1 MREEH
6 IHATMEIVVSTQV
19 NKLSFAAECKCV
31 INTFP
36 LFIQESDFF
45 CMDEFGHVIDS
56 SHLDSFG
63 DDQKVHNQDT
73 ETPQTAPQADDTNPE
88 SQSEFISAESPASA
102 QSLSTIAE
110 KDGSTYAD
118 VTAAQTH
125 KEPDKIQ
132 GGSASG
138 SWLGSSVTG
147 WFGLTAVEKSDS
159 MAEGQEQ
166 DEIQS
171 EASLTSTVTGWLG
184 LGEQEKPDDVMKTKE
199 EVRVKADSLAST
211 MTGWLGFGGKEKTDH
226 MSESEQ
232 DAEKDSGLEQEP
244 EEKYRSRRMSMNIE
258 DTDEETEGTSTLE
271 WLGNGLS
278 NRFGL
283 SLSNQGSEHVEPTNR
298 DPNKEEE
305 QQSSWFDVGIGD
317 ILGFKKDKIDVD
329 GSTGSNL
336 KGTEKPKEQ
345 ITEDVDSGQ
354 SQPAMTEKVIPETF
368 RHSEVVQAQ
377 KDESDPPKIDVL
389 PGSVDSVTED
399 GNGDDMHQG
408 ALDSGKDRLPTEDLV
423 HRDVQKDIP
432 IQLEVKSQAVDETP
446 STVIGRDEDV
456 QDNVLDDSPKKI
468 LPVDGDQSAEIENK
482 EHQKPNSIEE
492 IKRKPGEENASIT
505 NQSFMTENLVANDNS
520 QERSDFLRPPT
531 GEDPKKDRKE
541 KADVPDFKDDT
552 NMFLSPRAN
561 HDGEDGGH
569 DAERPLSENANP
581 TPQGQTS
588 EGVNVTSQPILSS
601 GSAGEYREQVSHEN
615 DNLTNQVNSVYHL
628 SSLVV
633 TDKMPED
640 VEDNAEPIQSPF
652 SEDGSTRNM
661 SADVSEDDKR
671 TSTEMISDNN
681 NTAGQELDTDA
692 ETYADAEVIHEN
704 GAGDLQTPLQ
714 TAVDLETETEEMEKS
729 KMTEELMRKEKEV
742 KPPENQ
748 PAAEEVELGEVTA
761 MENGIEG
768 EETQGE
774 EDETQKQIAELTME
788 VEKAKKVE
796 KQQIDVSTKDKKPED
811 KVPDSKEDLKKEGE
825 ALAEG
830 KRVGGQS
837 SHHFK
842 ADMESIL
849 HTETQSE
856 GSSATFTQ
864 TETLQDEEEGRDQE
878 EKLKKMKEEDS
889 LENVKDEQ
897 MDGSECLEDHCAEA
911 PADSLARNRDG
922 STLGTEWSS
931 THREDTQTGEQ
942 RLPTERDPDITE
954 RMGGNDFESVEKKE
968 SGKKEEGGNLDS
980 AANDKSTGNESD
992 GADIK
997 DTSDNS
1003 KDLQYS
1009 SVRDDDRVLSTEVEH
1024 TNSTEDS
1031 ILQQGEKEKS
1041 DRETVNNTTSDDHNI
1056 DTVENPGKAEVLTTK
1071 DGDTA
1076 GANLGPEV
1084 RTESSVSQHPT
1095 GSLQSDDKK
1104 AADESGGGFNLLKGA
1119 FGYFSQTPAT
1129 KLVQNLN
1136 SITDEAQGSLTPDPE
1151 LDLTT
1156 ADDQAVLTVPSTT
1169 PPQTSALPIQ
1179 PPSPLHPQ
1187 PPSLSANPHHLH
1199 QAKSL
1204 SKHYKSLLAHMSADE
1219 IAILLEYFGTHKL
1232 QFLDYICASS
1242 QPLTEELD
1250 HDESILLDVE
1260 RLLHYH
1266 LEALK
1271 KPRVRLTDQ
1280 PQDEKEK
1287 TRTLIALDKLQLLV
1301 TSVKEMFNR
1310 RKLDIRSTYHQGI
1323 SACIGQD

>member
-1 MREEH
+1 
-6 IHATMEIVVSTQV
+6 
-19 NKLSFAAECKCV
+19 
-31 INTFP
+31 
-36 LFIQESDFF
+36 
-45 CMDEFGHVIDS
+45 MDEFGHVIDS

-73 ETPQTAPQADDTNPE
+73 GTPQTAPQADDTNPE
-88 SQSEFISAESPASA
+88 SQSKFTSAESPASA

-110 KDGSTYAD
+110 KDGRTHAD

-147 WFGLTAVEKSDS
+147 WFGLAAVEKSDS
-159 MAEGQEQ
+159 MAEGQKQ
-166 DEIQS
+166 DEIQP

-199 EVRVKADSLAST
+199 EVSVNADSLAST

-226 MSESEQ
+226 MSEREQ
-232 DAEKDSGLEQEP
+232 DAKKDRGLEQEP

-283 SLSNQGSEHVEPTNR
+283 SLSNQESEHV
-298 DPNKEEE
+298 DPEQTIMEEE

-317 ILGFKKDKIDVD
+317 ILGFKKGKIDVD

-354 SQPAMTEKVIPETF
+354 SQPAMTEEVIT
-368 RHSEVVQAQ
+368 AQ
-377 KDESDPPKIDVL
+377 KDESDPPKIDVS

-399 GNGDDMHQG
+399 SNGDGMHQG

-446 STVIGRDEDV
+446 SIVIGRDEDV

-468 LPVDGDQSAEIENK
+468 LPVDGEKSAEIENK

-492 IKRKPGEENASIT
+492 IKRKPGEENASVT

-531 GEDPKKDRKE
+531 GEDAKRDRKE

-552 NMFLSPRAN
+552 DMFLSTRAN

-581 TPQGQTS
+581 TPQGQAS

-601 GSAGEYREQVSHEN
+601 GSAGEHGEQVSHEN
-615 DNLTNQVNSVYHL
+615 DNLTNQVNSVDHL

-640 VEDNAEPIQSPF
+640 VEDNAEPIQSPY
-652 SEDGSTRNM
+652 SEDGSTRNL

-681 NTAGQELDTDA
+681 NSAGQELDTDA

-704 GAGDLQTPLQ
+704 GAGDLQAPLQ

-729 KMTEELMRKEKEV
+729 KMTEDLLRMEKEV
-742 KPPENQ
+742 KPPDNQ
-748 PAAEEVELGEVTA
+748 PAADEVELGEVTA

-768 EETQGE
+768 GETQGE

-788 VEKAKKVE
+788 GEKAKKVE
-796 KQQIDVSTKDKKPED
+796 KQQIDFSTKDKKLED
-811 KVPDSKEDLKKEGE
+811 KVPDSKEDLEKEGE

-830 KRVGGQS
+830 KRIGDGQS

-842 ADMESIL
+842 ADMENIL
-849 HTETQSE
+849 QTETQSE
-856 GSSATFTQ
+856 GSSATVTQ
-864 TETLQDEEEGRDQE
+864 TETLPDEEEGRDQE
-878 EKLKKMKEEDS
+878 EKVKKMKEEDS

-897 MDGSECLEDHCAEA
+897 RDGSECLEDHCAEA

-931 THREDTQTGEQ
+931 THGEDTQTGEQ
-942 RLPTERDPDITE
+942 RLPTERCPDISE
-954 RMGGNDFESVEKKE
+954 RMGGNDFESVEKE
-968 SGKKEEGGNLDS
+968 EGGKKEEGGNLDS
-980 AANDKSTGNESD
+980 AAHDKSAGNESD

-997 DTSDNS
+997 DASDNF
-1003 KDLQYS
+1003 KDLQHS
-1009 SVRDDDRVLSTEVEH
+1009 SVRDDDRVLSTEVEQ

-1031 ILQQGEKEKS
+1031 TLQQGEKEKS

-1056 DTVENPGKAEVLTTK
+1056 DTVENPGKAEVPTTK

-1076 GANLGPEV
+1076 GANPGPEV

-1129 KLVQNLN
+1129 KLVQNLD
-1136 SITDEAQGSLTPDPE
+1136 SITDAAQGSLTPDPE

-1156 ADDQAVLTVPSTT
+1156 ADDQAVLTAPSTT
-1169 PPQTSALPIQ
+1169 PPQPSALPIQ
-1179 PPSPLHPQ
+1179 QPSPLHPQ

-1219 IAILLEYFGTHKL
+1219 VAILLEYFGRHKL
-1232 QFLDYICASS
+1232 QFLDYICTSS

-1271 KPRVRLTDQ
+1271 EPRVRLTDQ
-1280 PQDEKEK
+1280 PQDEEEK

-1323 SACIGQD
+1323 SACIGQDSLIFNHFF

>member
-1 MREEH
+1 
-6 IHATMEIVVSTQV
+6 
-19 NKLSFAAECKCV
+19 
-31 INTFP
+31 
-36 LFIQESDFF
+36 
-45 CMDEFGHVIDS
+45 MDEFGHVIDS

-73 ETPQTAPQADDTNPE
+73 GTPQTAPQADDTNPE
-88 SQSEFISAESPASA
+88 SQSKFTSAESPASA

-110 KDGSTYAD
+110 KDGSTHAD

-147 WFGLTAVEKSDS
+147 WFGLAAVEKSDS
-159 MAEGQEQ
+159 MAEGQKQ
-166 DEIQS
+166 DEIQP

-199 EVRVKADSLAST
+199 EVSVNADSLAST

-226 MSESEQ
+226 MREQ
-232 DAEKDSGLEQEP
+232 DAKKDRGLEQEP

-283 SLSNQGSEHVEPTNR
+283 SLSNQESEHV
-298 DPNKEEE
+298 DPEQTIMEEE
-305 QQSSWFDVGIGD
+305 KQSSWFDVGIGD
-317 ILGFKKDKIDVD
+317 ILGFKKGKIDVD

-354 SQPAMTEKVIPETF
+354 SRPAMTEEVIT
-368 RHSEVVQAQ
+368 AQ
-377 KDESDPPKIDVL
+377 KDESDPPKIDVS

-399 GNGDDMHQG
+399 SNGDGMHQG

-446 STVIGRDEDV
+446 SIVIGRDEDV
-456 QDNVLDDSPKKI
+456 QDNVVDDSPKKI
-468 LPVDGDQSAEIENK
+468 LPVDGEQSAEIENK

-492 IKRKPGEENASIT
+492 IKRKPGEENASVT
-505 NQSFMTENLVANDNS
+505 NQSFMAENLVANDNS

-531 GEDPKKDRKE
+531 GEDAKRDRKE

-552 NMFLSPRAN
+552 DMFLSTRAN

-581 TPQGQTS
+581 TPQGQAS

-601 GSAGEYREQVSHEN
+601 GSAGEHGEQVSHEN
-615 DNLTNQVNSVYHL
+615 DNLTNQVNSVDHL

-640 VEDNAEPIQSPF
+640 VEDNAEPIQSPY
-652 SEDGSTRNM
+652 SEDGSTRNL

-681 NTAGQELDTDA
+681 NTAGQESDTDA

-704 GAGDLQTPLQ
+704 GAGDLQAPLQ

-729 KMTEELMRKEKEV
+729 KMTEDLLRKEKEV
-742 KPPENQ
+742 KPPDNQ
-748 PAAEEVELGEVTA
+748 PAADEVELGEVAA

-768 EETQGE
+768 GETQGE

-788 VEKAKKVE
+788 GEKAKKVE
-796 KQQIDVSTKDKKPED
+796 KQQIDFSTKDKKPED
-811 KVPDSKEDLKKEGE
+811 KVPDSKADLEKEGE

-830 KRVGGQS
+830 KRIGDGQS

-842 ADMESIL
+842 ADMENIL
-849 HTETQSE
+849 QTETQSE
-856 GSSATFTQ
+856 GSSATVTQ

-878 EKLKKMKEEDS
+878 EKVKKMKEEDS

-897 MDGSECLEDHCAEA
+897 RDGSECLEDHCAEA

-931 THREDTQTGEQ
+931 THGEDTQTGEQ
-942 RLPTERDPDITE
+942 RLPTERRPDISE
-954 RMGGNDFESVEKKE
+954 RMGGNDFESVEKE
-968 SGKKEEGGNLDS
+968 EGGKKEEGGNLDS
-980 AANDKSTGNESD
+980 AAHDKSTGNESD

-997 DTSDNS
+997 DASDNF
-1003 KDLQYS
+1003 KDLQHS
-1009 SVRDDDRVLSTEVEH
+1009 SVRDDDRVLSTEVEQ

-1031 ILQQGEKEKS
+1031 TLQQGEKEKS

-1076 GANLGPEV
+1076 GANPGPEV

-1129 KLVQNLN
+1129 KLVQNLD
-1136 SITDEAQGSLTPDPE
+1136 SITDAAQGSLTPDPE

-1156 ADDQAVLTVPSTT
+1156 ADDQAVLTAPSTT
-1169 PPQTSALPIQ
+1169 PPQPSALPIQ
-1179 PPSPLHPQ
+1179 QPSPLHPQ

-1219 IAILLEYFGTHKL
+1219 VAILLEYFGRHKL
-1232 QFLDYICASS
+1232 QFLDYICTSS

-1271 KPRVRLTDQ
+1271 EPRVRLTDQ
-1280 PQDEKEK
+1280 PQDEEEK

-1323 SACIGQD
+1323 SACIGQDSLIFNHFF

>member
-1 MREEH
+1 
-6 IHATMEIVVSTQV
+6 
-19 NKLSFAAECKCV
+19 
-31 INTFP
+31 
-36 LFIQESDFF
+36 
-45 CMDEFGHVIDS
+45 MDEFGHVIDS

-88 SQSEFISAESPASA
+88 SQSKFISAEPPASA
-102 QSLSTIAE
+102 QSLSTIAG

-159 MAEGQEQ
+159 MAKGQEQ
-166 DEIQS
+166 DEIQP
-171 EASLTSTVTGWLG
+171 EASLTSTVTGWLR
-184 LGEQEKPDDVMKTKE
+184 LGEQEKPADVMKTKE
-199 EVRVKADSLAST
+199 EVSVNADSLAST

-226 MSESEQ
+226 MSEREQ

-244 EEKYRSRRMSMNIE
+244 EEKYRSRRMSLNIE

-283 SLSNQGSEHVEPTNR
+283 SLSNQGSEHV
-298 DPNKEEE
+298 DPEQTIMEEE
-305 QQSSWFDVGIGD
+305 QQSSWFDVGIED
-317 ILGFKKDKIDVD
+317 ILGFKKGKTDVD

-336 KGTEKPKEQ
+336 KGTEKPTEQ
-345 ITEDVDSGQ
+345 STEDVNSGQ
-354 SQPAMTEKVIPETF
+354 SQPAMTEEVIT
-368 RHSEVVQAQ
+368 AQ
-377 KDESDPPKIDVL
+377 KDESDPPKIDIS

-399 GNGDDMHQG
+399 SNGDDMHQG
-408 ALDSGKDRLPTEDLV
+408 ALDSGKDKLPTEDLV

-446 STVIGRDEDV
+446 SIVIGTDEDF
-456 QDNVLDDSPKKI
+456 QDNALDDSPKKI
-468 LPVDGDQSAEIENK
+468 LPVDGEQSAEIDNK

-492 IKRKPGEENASIT
+492 IKRKPGEENASVT
-505 NQSFMTENLVANDNS
+505 NQSFMTENLVASDNS
-520 QERSDFLRPPT
+520 QEHSDFLRPPT
-531 GEDPKKDRKE
+531 GEDAKRDGKE

-552 NMFLSPRAN
+552 DVFPSTRAN
-561 HDGEDGGH
+561 HDGEDGGR

-581 TPQGQTS
+581 TPQGQAS

-601 GSAGEYREQVSHEN
+601 GSAGEYREQVS
-615 DNLTNQVNSVYHL
+615 DNLTNQVNSVDHL
-628 SSLVV
+628 V

-640 VEDNAEPIQSPF
+640 VEDNAEPIQSPY

-681 NTAGQELDTDA
+681 NTAGQKLDTDA

-729 KMTEELMRKEKEV
+729 KMTEELMRKEKDV
-742 KPPENQ
+742 KPPDNQ
-748 PAAEEVELGEVTA
+748 PAADEVELEEVTA

-768 EETQGE
+768 EEAQGE

-796 KQQIDVSTKDKKPED
+796 KQQIDFSTKGKKPED

-825 ALAEG
+825 TLAEG

-842 ADMESIL
+842 ADMENIL
-849 HTETQSE
+849 QTETQSE
-856 GSSATFTQ
+856 GSSAKFTQ

-878 EKLKKMKEEDS
+878 EKVKKMKEEDS

-897 MDGSECLEDHCAEA
+897 RDRSECLEDHCAEA
-911 PADSLARNRDG
+911 PADSLARTSDG
-922 STLGTEWSS
+922 STFGTEWSS

-942 RLPTERDPDITE
+942 RLPTERDPDISE
-954 RMGGNDFESVEKKE
+954 RMAGNDFESVEKEE

-980 AANDKSTGNESD
+980 AANDKSAGNESG
-992 GADIK
+992 GADVK

-1003 KDLQYS
+1003 KDLQHS

-1041 DRETVNNTTSDDHNI
+1041 DRETVNSITSDDHNI

-1095 GSLQSDDKK
+1095 GSLRSDDKK

-1129 KLVQNLN
+1129 KLVQNLD
-1136 SITDEAQGSLTPDPE
+1136 SITDEEQGSLTPDPE

-1169 PPQTSALPIQ
+1169 PPQPSALPIQ

-1219 IAILLEYFGTHKL
+1219 IAILLEYFGRHKL

-1271 KPRVRLTDQ
+1271 EPRVRLTDQ
-1280 PQDEKEK
+1280 PQDEQEK

-1301 TSVKEMFNR
+1301 TSMKEMFNR
-1310 RKLDIRSTYHQGI
+1310 RKLDIRSTHHQGI
-1323 SACIGQD
+1323 SACIGQDSLIFNHF